1 MKILLTGSE
10 GLLGSAILR
19 ANMEHE
25 IVPCPHGELDLT
37 GFEDVLA
44 AFQRVKPDAVIHTA
58 ALVGGI
64 GGNLMKSGGYFHG
77 NTQINL
83 NVLEAARRTGVRNVL
98 AFMSTCIFPDQAR
111 YPLTIDQL
119 HMGPPHPSNYGYAY
133 SKRMLDIQ
141 ARAYNEQ
148 WGTNFKI
155 LVPANMYGPNDNF
168 NLTEGHV
175 IPALVHRA
183 YQARLKGTDFVAW
196 GSGKPLREFIYAGD
210 VARVCLELIDKELD
224 EPLIVSNGRETS
236 IEHLVGLILD
246 SIGFAGR
253 LIWDRDKPDG
263 QLRKP
268 SDVTP
273 LGALFPG
280 FRFTDLETGIQQTVD
295 WFEQHYPNVRL

>member
-1 MKILLTGSE
+1 MKILLTGPE
-10 GLLGSAILR
+10 GLLGSAIVR
-19 ANMEHE
+19 ANTEHE
-25 IVPCPHGELDLT
+25 IVSCPHGELDLT

-83 NVLEAARRTGVRNVL
+83 NVLEAARRTEVRNVL
-98 AFMSTCIFPDQAR
+98 AFMSTCIFPDRAR

-148 WGTNFKI
+148 WGTNFKV

-183 YQARLKGTDFVAW
+183 YQARSNGTDFVAW

-210 VARVCLELIDKELD
+210 VARVCLELIDKELK

-236 IEHLVGLILD
+236 IENLVGLILD

-253 LIWDRDKPDG
+253 LEWDREKPDG
-263 QLRKP
+263 QFRKP
-268 SDVTP
+268 SDVSP
-273 LGALFPG
+273 LRTLLPG
-280 FRFTDLETGIQQTVD
+280 FRFTDLEAGIEETVN
-295 WFEQHYPNVRL
+295 WFEQHYPKVRL